1 MGDTSVTPR
10 NLYSHSFTTTPPVI
24 RAQSDLNELL
34 AYVGL
39 ILGLVVDVKTR
50 EYVAL
55 VCVQDKGAATIWTH
69 VNYAAVARKGNL
81 SAHGVIMARQQH

>member
-1 MGDTSVTPR
+1 M
-10 NLYSHSFTTTPPVI
+10 I

-39 ILGLVVDVKTR
+39 ILGLVVDVNTR
-50 EYVAL
+50 EFVAL
-55 VCVQDKGAATIWTH
+55 VCVQDKGGATIWTH